1 MKELKQI
8 SKGSARCR
16 SQACYSENVL
26 QFIIKASV
34 TDFIFSKTPCFQ
46 HILLNSFRRYH
57 PKYENYSSSSILFS
71 TLKQQSDY
79 KINFANIFNANV
91 LNMKAASPI

>member
-8 SKGSARCR
+8 SKGSVRCR

-26 QFIIKASV
+26 QVIIKESE
-34 TDFIFSKTPCFQ
+34 
-46 HILLNSFRRYH
+46 HILLNTFRRYH
-57 PKYENYSSSSILFS
+57 LKYENYSFSRILFS
-71 TLKQQSDY
+71 TLKQQSDC
-79 KINFANIFNANV
+79 KIHIADIFNGNV

>member
-8 SKGSARCR
+8 SKGSAWCR

-26 QFIIKASV
+26 QVIIKASV

-46 HILLNSFRRYH
+46 HILLNSFKRH
-57 PKYENYSSSSILFS
+57 HLKYETILS
-71 TLKQQSDY
+71 
-79 KINFANIFNANV
+79 
-91 LNMKAASPI
+91 AASYFRH